1 MASLDELEGPS
12 PIQDFISQVIQ
23 TVAPKKEF
31 SSPSAPNAPDISAP
45 DVNAPSGPS
54 APDANAPSAPDANA
68 PAAPNANSP
77 TVDPNAPAAPN
88 ANSPSSTNST
98 GGPDSRA
105 DAEARAKDPS
115 TRNKLI
121 AAGVAAA
128 AIVAII
134 AAALASF
141 IASAGAEIK
150 FNRIVS
156 EPNSTLPLPSFLRGT
171 PTKVDVTWSVRKVKP
186 GGIASAVKLLKTDSV
201 EWHDSTID
209 TLDGHDVTPTKVKD
223 EKKEFVV
230 ESGKSDSSTIDL
242 TDKGYGVIKTTFDAH
257 LDQAVK
263 DAGEGAGNALGS
275 VLDGLTGIGIGGF
288 VMIILAIVFL
298 VIVGPII
305 FELIG
310 SMLTKKSNTGAKT
323 N

>member
-1 MASLDELEGPS
+1 L
-12 PIQDFISQVIQ
+12 
-23 TVAPKKEF
+23 
-31 SSPSAPNAPDISAP
+31 
-45 DVNAPSGPS
+45 
-54 APDANAPSAPDANA
+54 
-68 PAAPNANSP
+68 
-77 TVDPNAPAAPN
+77 
-88 ANSPSSTNST
+88 
-98 GGPDSRA
+98 
-105 DAEARAKDPS
+105 
-115 TRNKLI
+115 
-121 AAGVAAA
+121 
-128 AIVAII
+128 
-134 AAALASF
+134 
-141 IASAGAEIK
+141 
-150 FNRIVS
+150 
-156 EPNSTLPLPSFLRGT
+156 
-171 PTKVDVTWSVRKVKP
+171 P
-186 GGIASAVKLLKTDSV
+186 GGSRGL
-201 EWHDSTID
+201 
-209 TLDGHDVTPTKVKD
+209 GDVYKRQ
-223 EKKEFVV
+223 VV